1 MRFESGLLR
10 QAELVQ
16 TVLFAV
22 NGPVKMSD
30 VLSATLAAWA
40 RGLCDGTASPLEL
53 LAGAV
58 ACYAAL
64 VGGML

>member
-1 MRFESGLLR
+1 
-10 QAELVQ
+10 
-16 TVLFAV
+16 
-22 NGPVKMSD
+22 MSD